1 MLVLLSCTE
10 KSTNS
15 PATDPAPEDQN
26 MGMDTGTALDC
37 GSGESVTAYVDSD
50 EDGYGRAYTATEMCL
65 PLPDGYV
72 TEMGDCRDH
81 YPEVYP
87 GADEYCDG
95 LDNDCDGTTDEDPLD
110 PDTHYLDEDF
120 DGWGNSELSLTGCNL
135 PDGYVPY
142 GGDCDDN
149 DPDRAPAN
157 DELCDGIDNDCNGIV
172 DDVDPDDAT
181 IWYLDED
188 GDGHGS
194 TLAPGIVK
202 NCTQP
207 EGSQATA
214 TDCDD
219 TDPEVY
225 NGAFEVC
232 DGKDNDCDPYT
243 VADEGCP

>member
-72 TEMGDCRDH
+72 TEMGDCR
-81 YPEVYP
+81 

-157 DELCDGIDNDCNGIV
+157 DELCDGIDNDCDEEI
-172 DDVDPDDAT
+172 DEDVDPNDAT
-181 IWYLDED
+181 TWYLDAD

-194 TLAPGIVK
+194 AAASGIVK
-202 NCTQP
+202 SCTQP
-207 EGSQATA
+207 EGAQATHS
-214 TDCDD
+214 DCDD
-219 TDPEVY
+219 TDPDVY
-225 NGAFEVC
+225 NDAPEIC

-243 VADEGCP
+243 GADEGCP